1 MEWTYPVYKPTTPAR
16 KAGEQTV
23 AQEVERALPVEQA
36 YLLIADGDKRP
47 LLIMREC
54 ELCKGTDHAVMSRT
68 LDNEQTVLLTH
79 WFRCVKLPPNVL
91 TEKHPFYNLFKK
103 GEDEKKVPHLFF
115 ADPNG
120 DNKVALPGD
129 QAQSELWKV
138 MFTYLDR
145 CYGDNA
151 KVAIKQLRKV
161 LGQYDKLDAE
171 EDLIRSRI
179 DKEIEKN
186 GPKSKKLKKFDK
198 DLDDCAK
205 EREQLRKLEQ
215 ELRDLALKDP
225 VVAEPEVPAAE
236 AKPEAV
242 GAGSGTK

>member
-1 MEWTYPVYKPTTPAR
+1 M
-16 KAGEQTV
+16 
-23 AQEVERALPVEQA
+23 L
-36 YLLIADGDKRP
+36 
-47 LLIMREC
+47 
-54 ELCKGTDHAVMSRT
+54 SRT

-79 WFRCVKLPPNVL
+79 WFRCVKMPPNVL

-103 GEDEKKVPHLFF
+103 GEGEKKVPHLFF

-129 QAQSELWKV
+129 QSQSDLWKV

-145 CYGDNA
+145 CYDENA

-161 LGQYDKLDAE
+161 LGQYDKLDAAE
-171 EDLIRSRI
+171 QLVRSRI

-198 DLDDCAK
+198 DLAELAE
-205 EREQLRKLEQ
+205 ERDKLRKKEQ
-215 ELRDLALKDP
+215 ELRDLALKEP
-225 VVAEPEVPAAE
+225 VEPEAAKGE
-236 AKPEAV
+236 AANGEA
-242 GAGSGTK
+242 AKADGSK

>member
-1 MEWTYPVYKPTTPAR
+1 MLKVVWTYPVYKPTTPER
-16 KAGEQTV
+16 KPGDRTV
-23 AQEVERALPVEQA
+23 AKEVDRALPVEQA
-36 YLLIADGDKRP
+36 FMLVADGDKRP

-54 ELCKGTDHAVMSRT
+54 ELCKGTDHAVLSRS

-91 TEKHPFYNLFKK
+91 TDKHPFYNLFKK

-120 DNKVALPGD
+120 DNKSALPGD
-129 QAQSELWKV
+129 QSQSDLWKV

-145 CYGDNA
+145 CYDENA

-171 EDLIRSRI
+171 EQLVRSRI
-179 DKEIEKN
+179 DKEIEKH
-186 GPKSKKLKKFDK
+186 GPKSKQLKKFDK
-198 DLDDCAK
+198 DLAEVAEERAK
-205 EREQLRKLEQ
+205 LRAQEQ
-215 ELRDLALKDP
+215 ELRDLALRAP
-225 VVAEPEVPAAE
+225 VE
-236 AKPEAV
+236 PEAV
-242 GAGSGTK
+242 GSNQ